1 MTKIILLPLFV
12 VMLLLFSQVVMTAQD
27 HNDTDQQVKYIIIK
41 NDNSQF
47 IGEIISQDVREVI
60 IRTEKLGDIAIPK
73 HEIKEIR
80 ELGAEEFRRGTFVGP
95 GMFTTRYF
103 LTTNGLPVLKGE
115 SYIQWNLFGP
125 DFQFGVADNF
135 GVGVMTSWIAMPI
148 IGTAKYSRQLGENT
162 SFAAGTLL
170 GTGSWAQPDFGIAL
184 PYAAITFGGRSHNIN
199 FSTGYGLVFYSDEVY
214 NPNTDRYRKEKFR
227 EGRLLLSVAGM
238 TRISPAISLVFDSF
252 IMPPGPFRTQTE
264 WDYTWSYDPI
274 TGDYTD
280 TVTEFKTTER
290 SPSLM
295 VFVPG
300 IRWHTRP
307 NAAFQFGFT
316 GAYIDG
322 ESIDDLIPV
331 VQWFRKL

>member
-1 MTKIILLPLFV
+1 MTTNTFIPLFV
-12 VMLLLFSQVVMTAQD
+12 VMLMLFTQAVATAQNP
-27 HNDTDQQVKYIIIK
+27 NDEAIESQQKKHMIIK

-60 IRTEKLGDIAIPK
+60 IRTENLGDIAIPK

-80 ELGAEEFRRGTFVGP
+80 ELGAEEFRSGTFIGP
-95 GMFTTRYF
+95 DMFTTRYF
-103 LTTNGLPVLKGE
+103 LTTNGLPVQKGE

-135 GVGVMTSWIAMPI
+135 GIGVMTSWIAMPI
-148 IGTAKYSRQLGENT
+148 IGTAKYSRQLGENS
-162 SFAAGTLL
+162 SFAIGTLL

-199 FSTGYGLVFYSDEVY
+199 FSAGYGLIFYANEIY
-214 NPNTDRYRKEKFR
+214 NPNTDRSRKERFR

-238 TRISPAISLVFDSF
+238 TRISPALSLVFDSF
-252 IMPPGPFRTQTE
+252 IMPPGPFQTQTE
-264 WDYTWSYDPI
+264 WEYLWEVDDYREI
-274 TGDYTD
+274 T
-280 TVTEFKTTER
+280 TTER
-290 SPSLM
+290 SPALM

-316 GAYIDG
+316 GAYFDG
-322 ESIDDLIPV
+322 NFVPIPIPM
-331 VQWFRKL
+331 VQWFRQL